1 MYDGVLLLDSSKS
14 ASGVVVWAEVE
25 EKSMVSSD
33 NLLFIGGIE
42 RLSCG
47 GGGNSG
53 KNNLGLFYSS
63 VEISSG
69 VVAQEKGVVGF
80 VLKGGQCQASQGLCG
95 NDMLEVC

>member
-1 MYDGVLLLDSSKS
+1 
-14 ASGVVVWAEVE
+14 
-25 EKSMVSSD
+25 MVSRD
-33 NLLFIGGIE
+33 NLRFIGGIE

-47 GGGNSG
+47 GGNSG
-53 KNNLGLFYSS
+53 KNNLGLFNSS